1 MVDVVVGEVVDEE
14 AHFFAPVASD
24 LVDGLIGQ
32 YAQAKDRIET
42 VASFMTGPEAGAVM
56 EYFFEGNADDGA
68 GRGRLSL
75 KRTSEHLFD
84 PVGARHAL
92 NAAYWS
98 KTLLMTDVLDVMP
111 QKRRDEWHKQM
122 KNPEGIKRDK
132 YSTTWELEPLPNFE
146 EATVRETLA
155 SLLNMRAQ
163 FLAERV
169 DGIFRGLSGDH
180 VTNAPE
186 AFGKRMI
193 LAHALNEY
201 GSSGHTKCGLIN
213 DLRCVV
219 AKFMGRDEPK
229 YYASSRLI
237 ETLKNRWGEWVSID
251 GGALKIRLYKKGT
264 AHLEVHPDMA
274 WRLNQ
279 ILAHLYPLAIPAEF
293 RQKPKRKV
301 KEFALMSRPLPF
313 AVLDLLAE
321 GRKRRGGENT
331 VHLSINSVAGSN
343 KVAWAEAA
351 RVLET
356 IGGAHDGRGTFSF
369 DYWPGD
375 VIDEIVTSGCI
386 PDHKSHQFYPTPENL
401 ALKVVEL
408 ADIKPSHECL
418 EPSAGTGA
426 LAKFMPKEQTTCVE
440 VSAMHEAVLTAQGFK
455 TVRDDFLA
463 WAQQPAHKT
472 FERVLMNPPF
482 SEGRW
487 RAHVESAAQM
497 LRPGG
502 RLVAILP
509 SGAKTSGV
517 LGAWPVSWHGPFD
530 NEFSGT
536 SVSVVILVADRP
548 KT

>member
-1 MVDVVVGEVVDEE
+1 MTDFVLAEIVGDEAE
-14 AHFFAPVASD
+14 FFAPVASD

-32 YAQAKDRIET
+32 YTQAKARIEA
-42 VASFMTGPEAGAVM
+42 VASFMAGPEAGAVM
-56 EYFFEGNADDGA
+56 EYFYEGNADDEA

-75 KRTSEHLFD
+75 KRTSVHLFD
-84 PVGARHAL
+84 PIGARHAL
-92 NAAYWS
+92 NSAYWS
-98 KTLLMTDVLDVMP
+98 KTLQLTDVLDVMP
-111 QKRRDEWHKQM
+111 QKRRDEWQRQM
-122 KNPEGIKRDK
+122 KHPEGIKRDK
-132 YSTTWELEPLPNFE
+132 YASTWEVEPLPDFE
-146 EATVRETLA
+146 ESTVRQTLA
-155 SLLNMRAQ
+155 SLLNMRSQ

-169 DGIFRGLSGDH
+169 DGIFKGLSGDH

-193 LAHALNEY
+193 LAYVLNEY
-201 GSSGHTKCGLIN
+201 SNAGPTQCGLIN
-213 DLRCVV
+213 DLRCVI

-229 YYASSRLI
+229 YYASARLI
-237 ETLKNRWGEWVSID
+237 ETLKNNWGQWVTVD

-301 KEFALMSRPLPF
+301 KEFALMARPLPF

-321 GRKRRGGENT
+321 GRKRRGGGNT
-331 VHLSINSVAGSN
+331 VYLSAHSLAGGN

-351 RVLET
+351 RVLEA
-356 IGGAHDGRGTFSF
+356 IGGVNDGRGTFSF

-375 VIDEIVTSGCI
+375 VLDEIVTSGCI
-386 PDHKSHQFYPTPENL
+386 PDHKSHQFYPTPESL
-401 ALKVVEL
+401 ALKVIEL
-408 ADIKPSHECL
+408 ANIDSEHECL
-418 EPSAGTGA
+418 EPSAGTGG
-426 LAKFMPKEQTTCVE
+426 LAKFMPKERTTCIE
-440 VSAMHEAVLTAQGFK
+440 ISAMHETVLIAQGFK
-455 TVRDDFLA
+455 TVRCDFLA
-463 WAQQPAHKT
+463 WSQQPQHKT
-472 FERVLMNPPF
+472 FERVVMNPPF

-487 RAHVESAAQM
+487 RAHVEAASQM
-497 LRPGG
+497 VRPGG

-517 LGAWPVSWHGPFD
+517 LESWGVSWCGPFE
-530 NEFSGT
+530 NEFAGT

-548 KT
+548 SA

>member
-1 MVDVVVGEVVDEE
+1 MSEQLEVEVVNDESD
-14 AHFFAPVASD
+14 FFAPVASD
-24 LVDGLIGQ
+24 LVDGLIGR
-32 YAQAKDRIET
+32 YLQAKARIDA

-56 EYFFEGNADDGA
+56 EYFFEGNADDDS

-84 PVGARHAL
+84 RVGARHAL

-98 KTLLMTDVLDVMP
+98 KALQMTDVLDVMP
-111 QKRRDEWHKQM
+111 QKRRDEWFKQM
-122 KNPEGIKRDK
+122 KHPEGIKRDRT
-132 YSTTWELEPLPNFE
+132 SSTWELEPLPDFE
-146 EATVRETLA
+146 ESTVRETLA

-169 DGIFRGLSGDH
+169 DGIFRGLSGEH

-193 LAHALNEY
+193 LAYVLDVY
-201 GSSGHTKCGLIN
+201 SSVGHTKCGLIN
-213 DLRCVV
+213 DLRSVI

-229 YYASSRLI
+229 YYASARLI
-237 ETLKNRWGEWVSID
+237 ETLKNNWGQWVTID

-293 RQKPKRKV
+293 RQKPTRKV
-301 KEFALMSRPLPF
+301 KEFALMERPLPF
-313 AVLDLLAE
+313 AVLDLLAD
-321 GRKRRGGENT
+321 GRKRRGGGNT
-331 VHLSINSVAGSN
+331 VYLSSNSLAAGN

-356 IGGAHDGRGTFSF
+356 IGGAHDGKGTFSF

-386 PDHKSHQFYPTPENL
+386 PDHKSHQFYPTPEKL
-401 ALKVVEL
+401 AMKVVEL
-408 ADIKPSHECL
+408 AAIEPAHECL

-426 LAKFMPKEQTTCVE
+426 LAKFMPKERTTCVE
-440 VSAMHEAVLTAQGFK
+440 ISAMHESVLTAQGFT
-455 TVRDDFLA
+455 TVRSDFLA

-487 RAHVESAAQM
+487 RAHVELAAQM

-517 LGAWPVSWHGPFD
+517 LEAWPVSWHGPFD